1 MAFTVIFEDAM
12 GSIGTKV
19 FALYRDATLEAS
31 KHVDA
36 EIKESGLALALH
48 LRSISNDIEHYGH
61 PEMLEILDE
70 AEAIIA
76 IEGQPSSI
84 RIG

>member
-12 GSIGTKV
+12 GGIGTKL
-19 FALYRDATLEAS
+19 FASYRDATLEAG
-31 KHVDA
+31 KHADA

-48 LRSISNDIEHYGH
+48 LRSISDDIEHWGH

-70 AEAIIA
+70 AEALID